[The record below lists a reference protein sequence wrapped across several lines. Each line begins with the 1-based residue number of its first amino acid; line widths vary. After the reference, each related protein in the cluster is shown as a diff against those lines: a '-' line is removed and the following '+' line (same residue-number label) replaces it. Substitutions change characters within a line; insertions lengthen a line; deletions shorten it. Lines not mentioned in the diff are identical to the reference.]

1 MEYRKA
7 SMKDIPSLCQ
17 IRKQQ
22 LMDEG
27 IEPNIE
33 IDSELKKYF
42 SVKLQ
47 DGSLVEWLIEVDGT
61 IIATAAIAFMD
72 FPPTYTN
79 KSGIKGYITNMY
91 TAPAYRG
98 QGLATSLLKK
108 LVQEAKNRKVHKLWL
123 GASKLGRPVYR
134 KFGFVETNE

>member
-134 KFGFVETNE
+134 KLGFVETNE

>member
-91 TAPAYRG
+91 RAPAYRG